1 MGAPCS
7 ASYDVHHN
15 DGLSLHYDGRHSQE
29 VGCMA
34 GDSRT
39 SMIRSAATLFGSRGL
54 CATTFADVLADSGA
68 PRGSIY
74 HHFPGGKKQL
84 AEDAIG
90 WTSAQVIA
98 HLNACPADTASGV
111 LAWFIDLWRQSVQA
125 SGGSSGCPVAGIA
138 VDVGDADDLIG
149 AARAAFAQWAALLA
163 GKLQAAG
170 VPAHRAGPLATTAL
184 AAMEG
189 ALILCRAERGVE
201 PLETTA
207 RELMNLL
214 PAQT

>member
-1 MGAPCS
+1 MASSSRASMICS
-7 ASYDVHHN
+7 A
-15 DGLSLHYDGRHSQE
+15 
-29 VGCMA
+29 
-34 GDSRT
+34 
-39 SMIRSAATLFGSRGL
+39 AALFGSRGL
-54 CATTFADVLADSGA
+54 TATSFSDVLADSGA

-90 WTSAQVIA
+90 WTSEQVLA
-98 HLNACPADTASGV
+98 HIRACPSGTAAGV

-138 VDVGDADDLIG
+138 IDTGADDEDLIS
-149 AARAAFAQWAALLA
+149 AARTAFADWAALLA
-163 GKLQAAG
+163 DKLQAAG
-170 VPAHRAGPLATTAL
+170 VPAHRAVPIATVTL

-189 ALILCRAERGVE
+189 ALILCRAEQSGQ
-201 PLETTA
+201 PLEITA

>member
-1 MGAPCS
+1 MGS
-7 ASYDVHHN
+7 
-15 DGLSLHYDGRHSQE
+15 
-29 VGCMA
+29 
-34 GDSRT
+34 DSRAK
-39 SMIRSAATLFGSRGL
+39 MIHSAATLFGSRGL
-54 CATTFADVLADSGA
+54 SATSFSDVLADSGA

-90 WTSAQVIA
+90 WTSEQVTA
-98 HLNACPADTASGV
+98 HLRACPPGTAADV

-138 VDVGDADDLIG
+138 IDTGTATDDLIG
-149 AARAAFAQWAALLA
+149 AAHAAFADWVALLA
-163 GKLQAAG
+163 DKLQASG
-170 VPAHRAGPLATTAL
+170 VPAHRAGPIATATL

-189 ALILCRAERGVE
+189 ALILCRAERSSQ

-207 RELMNLL
+207 QELMNLL
-214 PAQT
+214 PSQPTTAGYP